1 MVNGMALWSK
11 RHTINGLHRMGTN
24 LYHFVFIWWTQ
35 FRSNHFNI
43 EHNRRLHDSAILF
56 NNISPHKNVGFLM
69 QGLFLVSRGRE
80 VERSSLSCYSLP
92 ASMGSSSSSLGRLA
106 RFTNWPILKWKEW
119 VSIFKLPSYMIWSLI
134 FICYHHP
141 HHVWWNIFST
151 LNRNNLLILDHY
163 QGCICKILNSSEL

>member
-1 MVNGMALWSK
+1 
-11 RHTINGLHRMGTN
+11 MGSTEWGQICITSFLSDEPN
-24 LYHFVFIWWTQ
+24 SDPIILISSIIEGCMTQ
-35 FRSNHFNI
+35 QYYLIILAPTKMWDF
-43 EHNRRLHDSAILF
+43 LCKDSSLC
-56 NNISPHKNVGFLM
+56 
-69 QGLFLVSRGRE
+69 RE

-119 VSIFKLPSYMIWSLI
+119 VSIFKLASYMIWSLI